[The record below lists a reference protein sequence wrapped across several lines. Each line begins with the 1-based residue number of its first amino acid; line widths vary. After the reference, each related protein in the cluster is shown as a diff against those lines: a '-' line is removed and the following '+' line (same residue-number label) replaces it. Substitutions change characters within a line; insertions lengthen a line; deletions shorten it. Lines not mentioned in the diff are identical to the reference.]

1 MNSRHPSSTYA
12 AVRPTRHVEL
22 RMKQGFNRMTLENNG
37 EEFVRLKRSLQAFQS
52 ARINATYA
60 DIKNSD
66 EYAQIGKFF
75 FEKLYAP
82 EDFSFRDTSMKTLH
96 KLLDGKIYT
105 GIISAVSKV
114 IELHDLTDSQDDRMV
129 EQMIAMGV
137 GVDMNMDQYQRV
149 YRSLDNYDQRI
160 AQIELSAEV
169 TRIFHRLSK
178 KWIVAVSLN
187 TVRTAAHL
195 IGMGKI
201 LDFIHEGYTGF
212 RVIKNID
219 FFVETIDSRE
229 RAWHDEIWS
238 NAGKVNESAITATQ

>member
-1 MNSRHPSSTYA
+1 
-12 AVRPTRHVEL
+12 
-22 RMKQGFNRMTLENNG
+22 MTLENNS

-52 ARINATYA
+52 ARINSTYA

-129 EQMIAMGV
+129 EQMMAMGV
-137 GVDMNMDQYQRV
+137 GVDMNMDQYQKI
-149 YRSLDNYDQRI
+149 YRSLDNYEQRI
-160 AQIELSAEV
+160 AQIELSSEV

-238 NAGKVNESAITATQ
+238 NAGKVNESAIKATQ